1 MTSTGE
7 RYWRRTLHEFGALP
21 GVRGEYGAEG
31 DPDEPARFTV
41 RRGRPRFPLPAP
53 ASSPAEGLSELLYY
67 TYGVSR
73 LELGPLA
80 TWPYHRLVPSARCF
94 FPTELYCWIPETGG
108 LPAGVYAYDAAHHA
122 LVLVR
127 SGVAVEAV
135 GEAVGADLTG
145 AGCVLIFA
153 SVFWRTAFRYGD
165 YAYRLCAQ
173 EVGMT
178 VGNAL
183 LVAGAQGRHGH
194 VHHQFV
200 DGDLQRL
207 LDLHW
212 PAESAMSVVALY
224 PAPRP
229 MLAASRR
236 TPTTEPEATGSLDP
250 TTCGP
255 LIEIDAAS
263 RRTDLSLC
271 STVDSDIV
279 EAESRPVPN
288 LAEALRTRRS
298 GGPAFNP
305 VRRPIPFQ
313 AVEDIVAPALSAH
326 PSDVVAP
333 GACPPVACYVWTI
346 TTSDGEP
353 GIYRVV
359 DGRLSAM
366 RPGGTLADRLRSSNV
381 NYRTANFVAF
391 LVADQEQAQRRLGD
405 RSFRVLNQ
413 EAGIVAQRVCVLAA
427 ARSLAGRVHNGY
439 PAAEIATELGL
450 AAGWQPLFQIVVGTA
465 GPSARYQMP
474 IPFAGGVR

>member
-7 RYWRRTLHEFGALP
+7 RYWRRTLHEFGTLP
-21 GVRGEYGAEG
+21 GLRGKYGNEG
-31 DPDEPARFTV
+31 DPDEPARFTAW
-41 RRGRPRFPLPAP
+41 RGLPRFPLPTP
-53 ASSPAEGLSELLYY
+53 ASRLTDGLSELLHY

-80 TWPYHRLVPSARCF
+80 MWPYHRLVPSARCF
-94 FPTELYCWIPETGG
+94 FPTELYCWLPETGR
-108 LPAGVYAYDAAHHA
+108 LPAGLYAYDAAHHA

-127 SGVAVEAV
+127 AGVAVDAL
-135 GEAVGADLTG
+135 GAAVGADLAG
-145 AGCVLIFA
+145 ADCVLVFA

-183 LVAGAQGRHGH
+183 LVAGSQGRHGH

-200 DGDLQRL
+200 DADLQRL
-207 LDLHW
+207 LGLDW

-224 PAPRP
+224 PGPRP
-229 MLAASRR
+229 MLAAPAR
-236 TPTTEPEATGSLDP
+236 PPVIEPAATGFLDP
-250 TTCGP
+250 RTCGP

-263 RRTDLSLC
+263 RRTDLAIR
-271 STVDSDIV
+271 STLDSPAV
-279 EAESRPVPN
+279 EAEPLTVPN
-288 LAEALRTRRS
+288 LADVLRARRS

-305 VRRPIPFQ
+305 VRRPITLHT
-313 AVEDIVAPALSAH
+313 VEEIVAPALSPH
-326 PSDVVAP
+326 VSDAVAP
-333 GACPPVACYVWTI
+333 GACPPVACYVWAI
-346 TTSDGEP
+346 TPSDGEP
-353 GIYRVV
+353 GIYRLQ
-359 DGRLSAM
+359 DGRLTPV
-366 RPGGTLADRLRSSNV
+366 RRRGTLAGRLRSSNV

-413 EAGIVAQRVCVLAA
+413 EAGIVAQRICVLAA
-427 ARSLAGRVHNGY
+427 TRSLAGRVHNGY
-439 PAAEIATELGL
+439 PAAEISAELGL
-450 AAGWQPLFQIVVGTA
+450 PTAWQPLFQIVVGTA

-474 IPFAGGVR
+474 IPFVGGAR